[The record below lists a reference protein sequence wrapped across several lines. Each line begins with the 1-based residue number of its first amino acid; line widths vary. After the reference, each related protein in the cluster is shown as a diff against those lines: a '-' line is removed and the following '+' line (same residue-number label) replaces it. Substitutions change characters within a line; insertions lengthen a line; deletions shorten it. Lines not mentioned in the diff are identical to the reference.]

1 MWTIKKGFILSAALL
16 LLWLSPLLSGSRVRA
31 ERVYMISET
40 ELTQLEVNSQMQKVN
55 SEKKDKLLIEQ
66 EKQLNEAEMKS
77 AKAENELQIANEQI
91 KKLKKSNEVTENSLK
106 KTRELFNEYE
116 KEAERKIRI
125 KTRQRNM
132 WIAATV
138 VAVGAAISVLCA
150 ALSHLTRKAADMR
163 SENDLTI

>member
-1 MWTIKKGFILSAALL
+1 MWIIKKGLILLAVLL
-16 LLWLSPLLSGSRVRA
+16 SVWLSPLFCGSSVRA
-31 ERVYMISET
+31 EVQYTISET
-40 ELTQLEVNSQMQKVN
+40 DLTTLETNFQTQKVN
-55 SEKKDKLLIEQ
+55 SEKKDRLLIEQ

-132 WIAATV
+132 WIAISV
-138 VAVGAAISVLCA
+138 VAVGAAIS
-150 ALSHLTRKAADMR
+150 RR
-163 SENDLTI
+163 

>member
-1 MWTIKKGFILSAALL
+1 MWKIRKGLILSAVLL
-16 LLWLSPLLSGSRVRA
+16 SFWLSPLLSGSHVRA
-31 ERVYMISET
+31 EAQYTISET
-40 ELTQLEVNSQMQKVN
+40 DLTTLETNFQMQKVN
-55 SEKKDKLLIEQ
+55 SEKKDRLLIEQ

-116 KEAERKIRI
+116 KETERKIRI

-138 VAVGAAISVLCA
+138 VAVGAAIS
-150 ALSHLTRKAADMR
+150 RR
-163 SENDLTI
+163 

>member
-1 MWTIKKGFILSAALL
+1 MWTIKKGLILLAVLL
-16 LLWLSPLLSGSRVRA
+16 SVWLSPLFCGSSVRA
-31 ERVYMISET
+31 EVQYTISET
-40 ELTQLEVNSQMQKVN
+40 DLTTLETNFQTQKVN
-55 SEKKDKLLIEQ
+55 SEKKDRLLIEQ

-116 KEAERKIRI
+116 KEAEWKIRI

-138 VAVGAAISVLCA
+138 VAVGAAIS
-150 ALSHLTRKAADMR
+150 RR
-163 SENDLTI
+163 

>member
-1 MWTIKKGFILSAALL
+1 MWKIKKGLILSAVLL
-16 LLWLSPLLSGSRVRA
+16 SLWLSPLLSGSHAQA
-31 ERVYMISET
+31 EAQYTISET
-40 ELTQLEVNSQMQKVN
+40 DLTTLETNFQMQKVN
-55 SEKKDKLLIEQ
+55 SEKKDRLLIEQ

-125 KTRQRNM
+125 KTRQRNL
-132 WIAATV
+132 WIMTTV
-138 VAVGAAISVLCA
+138 VAVGAAIA
-150 ALSHLTRKAADMR
+150 RR
-163 SENDLTI
+163 

>member
-1 MWTIKKGFILSAALL
+1 MWKIRKGLILSAVLL
-16 LLWLSPLLSGSRVRA
+16 SLWLSPLLSGSHAQA
-31 ERVYMISET
+31 EVQYTISET
-40 ELTQLEVNSQMQKVN
+40 ELTQLEQNFQMQKVN
-55 SEKKDKLLIEQ
+55 SEKKDRLLIEQ

-125 KTRQRNM
+125 KTRQRNL
-132 WIAATV
+132 WIMTTV
-138 VAVGAAISVLCA
+138 VAVGAAIS
-150 ALSHLTRKAADMR
+150 RR
-163 SENDLTI
+163 

>member
-1 MWTIKKGFILSAALL
+1 MWKIKKGLILSAVLL
-16 LLWLSPLLSGSRVRA
+16 SFWLSPLLSGSHVRA

-40 ELTQLEVNSQMQKVN
+40 ELTQLEMNSQMQKVN

-91 KKLKKSNEVTENSLK
+91 KKLRKSNEVTENSLK

-116 KEAERKIRI
+116 KEAERKVKI
-125 KTRQRNM
+125 KTRQRNF
-132 WIAATV
+132 WIVISV
-138 VAVGAAISVLCA
+138 VAVGEAIS
-150 ALSHLTRKAADMR
+150 RG
-163 SENDLTI
+163 

>member
-1 MWTIKKGFILSAALL
+1 MWKIRKGLILSAVLL
-16 LLWLSPLLSGSRVRA
+16 SLWLSPLLSGSHARA
-31 ERVYMISET
+31 EAQYTISET
-40 ELTQLEVNSQMQKVN
+40 DLTTLETNFQMQKVN
-55 SEKKDKLLIEQ
+55 SEKKDRLLIEQ

-116 KEAERKIRI
+116 KETERKIRI

-138 VAVGAAISVLCA
+138 VAVGAAIS
-150 ALSHLTRKAADMR
+150 RR
-163 SENDLTI
+163 

>member
-31 ERVYMISET
+31 ERVYMISKT

-116 KEAERKIRI
+116 KEAEWKIKI

-138 VAVGAAISVLCA
+138 VAVGAAIS
-150 ALSHLTRKAADMR
+150 RR
-163 SENDLTI
+163 

>member
-1 MWTIKKGFILSAALL
+1 MWKIRKGFILSAVLL
-16 LLWLSPLLSGSRVRA
+16 SLWLSPLLSGSHAQA
-31 ERVYMISET
+31 EAQYTISET
-40 ELTQLEVNSQMQKVN
+40 ELTQLEQNFQMQKVN

-116 KEAERKIRI
+116 REAERKVKI
-125 KTRQRNM
+125 KTRQRNF
-132 WIAATV
+132 WIVISV
-138 VAVGAAISVLCA
+138 VAVRAAIS
-150 ALSHLTRKAADMR
+150 RR
-163 SENDLTI
+163 